1 MTEKNIKSRITHKHD
16 TEANWQLAVNF
27 IPKQGEIIVY
37 DEDENYSYSRF
48 KIGNG
53 VSNVNDLP
61 FSGGNSVEVD
71 TSLTQEG
78 MAADSKAVGDA
89 IKSLSTVVAVDDG
102 EGNIELKPFLTHE
115 ALISEVLVG
124 EY

>member
-1 MTEKNIKSRITHKHD
+1 MSTKRLQI
-16 TEANWQLAVNF
+16 
-27 IPKQGEIIVY
+27 
-37 DEDENYSYSRF
+37 
-48 KIGNG
+48 IGN
-53 VSNVNDLP
+53 L
-61 FSGGNSVEVD
+61 GGTVEVD
-71 TSLTQEG
+71 ETLTQEG

-89 IKSLSTVVAVDDG
+89 LNSMTTVIAVDDG

>member
-1 MTEKNIKSRITHKHD
+1 MPVLKIKN
-16 TEANWQLAVNF
+16 
-27 IPKQGEIIVY
+27 
-37 DEDENYSYSRF
+37 
-48 KIGNG
+48 NG
-53 VSNVNDLP
+53 KWETIL
-61 FSGGNSVEVD
+61 GGAGGSVEVD

-89 IKSLSTVVAVDDG
+89 IKSMTTVIAVDDG